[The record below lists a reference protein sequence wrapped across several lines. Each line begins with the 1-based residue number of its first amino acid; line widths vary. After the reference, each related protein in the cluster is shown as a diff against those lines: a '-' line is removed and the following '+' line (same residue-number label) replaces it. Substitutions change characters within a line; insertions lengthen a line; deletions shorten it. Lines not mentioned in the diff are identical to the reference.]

1 VPQPWLTDEVSPVLG
16 PDGAPLVQEVDDP
29 ESWQGKGTLEV
40 IRRHTVAEFFRMHAF
55 HVDMFADPRLPRYR
69 PVVGRIDGC

>member
-1 VPQPWLTDEVSPVLG
+1 MLG